1 MPHGLY
7 ECAVLP
13 WARLYST
20 LQLCFPLSL
29 FASTLVH
36 VCAMTKRGI
45 DSDSDSDSNS
55 NSDSDYSNDYTDN
68 YRVSYTDECNSAI
81 CGIA

>member
-1 MPHGLY
+1 MMPHGLY

-45 DSDSDSDSNS
+45 DSDSNS

>member
-1 MPHGLY
+1 MMLHGLY
-7 ECAVLP
+7 ECAVSP
-13 WARLYST
+13 RARLYST

-45 DSDSDSDSNS
+45 DSDSDSNS

-81 CGIA
+81 CDIA